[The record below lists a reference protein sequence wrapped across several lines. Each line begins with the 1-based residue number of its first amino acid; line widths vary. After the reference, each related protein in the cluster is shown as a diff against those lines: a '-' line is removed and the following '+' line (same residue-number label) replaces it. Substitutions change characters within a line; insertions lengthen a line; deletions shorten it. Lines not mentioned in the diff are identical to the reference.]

1 MYLILGN
8 LTIVKEMNHVACYR
22 LQNTRHTSSYSCLNQ
37 QTSRQAVELYG
48 LLVTF
53 ELAAVTVTRGLGRQ
67 SVSRRSFS
75 HLESVAQSKKV
86 GGKVWGVAS
95 CGGEQSLHTVAF
107 WMSAQLHHLVRKNK
121 FWR

>member
-1 MYLILGN
+1 MN
-8 LTIVKEMNHVACYR
+8 PTIVKYVDNACYR
-22 LQNTRHTSSYSCLNQ
+22 LRYICHTVKKVTAPLQ
-37 QTSRQAVELYG
+37 